1 MHIYEDIIG
10 SIGEWNYDQPSMA
23 SRTVNDITAIR
34 PQSVP
39 LIECS
44 PLDIDHT
51 RVFLDWNDF
60 VLVYFSDFTLINTW
74 TMSFDYRFVRNNGEL
89 HVYRYSGQYSLEEE
103 ELLRDVAARFRMYS
117 MNIKPEILNSTIEPL
132 AHEYNSTS
140 VTGLVNTPPVP
151 FASNLTRS
159 SEMIYQ
165 ILRDMIQQHQ
175 QTCVIVALLVLLIVT
190 ILTIV
195 LRRCCCDKRKKHH
208 AIQSRYDG
216 TLLSFDH
223 DGKSPRLSIA
233 LVETTA
239 HRTVCPATKPLI
251 NKVHTSTA
259 NETVRQEEDAVSSPL
274 TTLLLHRVAEHN
286 CPY

>member
-1 MHIYEDIIG
+1 M
-10 SIGEWNYDQPSMA
+10 NFA
-23 SRTVNDITAIR
+23 
-34 PQSVP
+34 
-39 LIECS
+39 
-44 PLDIDHT
+44 
-51 RVFLDWNDF
+51 
-60 VLVYFSDFTLINTW
+60 
-74 TMSFDYRFVRNNGEL
+74 YRFIRKANQLN
-89 HVYRYSGQYSLEEE
+89 VYRRSGPVTREERA
-103 ELLRDVAARFRMYS
+103 LLRDVMARFEMYS

-259 NETVRQEEDAVSSPL
+259 NETVRQEEDAVSPQLTPL
-274 TTLLLHRVAEHN
+274 LAWIAVTSIYRLSLRMDTLIFRRTHKNVHRQDATDALLPTAAAKQHEQSTWLN
-286 CPY
+286 FFFFFFSFS